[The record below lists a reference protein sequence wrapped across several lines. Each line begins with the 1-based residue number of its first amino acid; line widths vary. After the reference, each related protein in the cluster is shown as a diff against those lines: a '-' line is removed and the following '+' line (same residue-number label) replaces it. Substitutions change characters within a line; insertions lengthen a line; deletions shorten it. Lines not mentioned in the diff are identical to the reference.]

1 MNAKLSRRKQRACEK
16 AITDTLLRCICAQV
30 PVLPPCALPVGLPQ
44 HQHNFGSK
52 PPPGHNRW
60 VGASRRISARS
71 SGWPQAVTHSSC
83 PLFSEAVG
91 RPACLAAVAA
101 RLLHPCSA
109 EHRPTRR
116 QADRGHLV
124 SHLTSKQT
132 ISPALSGIAQPEPG
146 RQQGR
151 KGALVLV
158 PLCSSWR
165 GACPLKQNGA
175 ATAEH
180 AGRPMP
186 MTFSRSQLH
195 LQELIRVLCA
205 LEPEF
210 FYTTAGS

>member
-44 HQHNFGSK
+44 HQHHFGSK

-60 VGASRRISARS
+60 VGASRRISAGS

-83 PLFSEAVG
+83 PLFCEAVG

-158 PLCSSWR
+158 PLCSPP
-165 GACPLKQNGA
+165 C
-175 ATAEH
+175 AEH

-195 LQELIRVLCA
+195 LRELIHVLCA
-205 LEPEF
+205 LDPEF